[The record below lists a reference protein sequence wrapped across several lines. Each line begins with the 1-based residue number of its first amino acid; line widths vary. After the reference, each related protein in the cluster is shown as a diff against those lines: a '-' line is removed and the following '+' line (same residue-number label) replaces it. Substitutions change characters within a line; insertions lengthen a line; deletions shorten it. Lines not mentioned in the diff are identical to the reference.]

1 MKKIKINSKNILS
14 ENDKIFLSAWSTITD
29 NPLKYFD
36 PLDSSKM
43 DDYNDSLN
51 SAYDLINSYNSFS
64 ILDYL
69 SDLNYKQ
76 DRLYDDKGDSYKINS
91 KTLTIAGNS
100 IELCEQTNIS
110 GGPGCIRVDKFHYID
125 LSQPLEVSYDEE
137 DGIPSGLFEYKMHLY
152 QLKEYKQGQIEK
164 QANELRKTFKRLRNI
179 INANITDPNK
189 CLWVTLTYAD
199 NITGKDGNEKLY
211 KDFKC
216 GIQRLRRKYGH
227 FEYISV
233 VEPQGRGA
241 WHVHA
246 IFIFNKKI
254 YIPNKE
260 IAAAWGQGFTK
271 TKKMNS
277 DVDNLGSY
285 LTAYLTDIPLDE
297 VKDKHLYK
305 LDDAENFLEH
315 NIIEKEG
322 KKFIKGGRIP
332 LYPLNMKI
340 YRTSRGIKQ
349 PEIIKD
355 ADDEK
360 IKEVIGDLP
369 VIYETTNKIELDDDK
384 GYINIIRYRQYNK
397 NVSTEEEK
405 EKRDKRISKNKKI
418 K

>member
-14 ENDKIFLSAWSTITD
+14 ENDKNFLSAWSTITD

-43 DDYNDSLN
+43 DDYNNSLN

-64 ILDYL
+64 VLDYL
-69 SDLNYKQ
+69 TDLNYKQ
-76 DRLYDDKGDSYKINS
+76 DRLYDDKGGSYKINS
-91 KTLTIAGNS
+91 KTLIIAGNS
-100 IELCEQTNIS
+100 IELCEQTNVS

-125 LSQPLEVSYDEE
+125 LSQPLEISYDEE

-152 QLKEYKQGQIEK
+152 QLKDYKEGQLEK
-164 QANELRKTFKRLRNI
+164 QSNELRKTFKRLRNL
-179 INANITDPNK
+179 INSNITDPDK

-246 IFIFNKKI
+246 IFIFNKKT

-260 IAAAWGQGFTK
+260 ISLAWGQGFTK

-315 NIIEKEG
+315 NLVEKEG
-322 KKFIKGGRIP
+322 KKYIKGGRIP

-355 ADDEK
+355 VDDEK

-384 GYINIIRYRQYNK
+384 GYVNIIRYRQYNK

-405 EKRDKRISKNKKI
+405 EKRDKRINKNKKI